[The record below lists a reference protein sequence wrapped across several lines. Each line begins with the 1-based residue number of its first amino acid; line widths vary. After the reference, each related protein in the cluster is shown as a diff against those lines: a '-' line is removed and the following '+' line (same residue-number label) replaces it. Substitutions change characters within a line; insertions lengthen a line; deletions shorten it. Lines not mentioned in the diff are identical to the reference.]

1 MDMKKKFYLIIFAIF
16 LGGVMALIT
25 INKFSFNQ
33 KTFIVSIYQLGVYK
47 NYDNALAKARNAKGA
62 IIVNNDDTYQ
72 VIGAIASS
80 KTSKDKISLLLKNEN
95 LDYYEKEIN
104 LDAESKKTIDEYEL
118 LINKTDDLEVLKKL
132 NEQLLANI
140 SERVN

>member
-16 LGGVMALIT
+16 LGGVMAFIT

>member
-1 MDMKKKFYLIIFAIF
+1 MDMKKKFYLIILAIF

-47 NYDNALAKARNAKGA
+47 NYDNALAKAHNAKGT

>member
-1 MDMKKKFYLIIFAIF
+1 
-16 LGGVMALIT
+16 MALIT